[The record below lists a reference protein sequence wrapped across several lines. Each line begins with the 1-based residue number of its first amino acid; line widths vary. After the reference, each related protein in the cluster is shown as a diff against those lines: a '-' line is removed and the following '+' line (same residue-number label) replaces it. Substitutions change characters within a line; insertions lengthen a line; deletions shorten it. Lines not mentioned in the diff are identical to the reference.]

1 MTRLTQAEID
11 MYLSYVNAK
20 LALLV
25 QVSQTRSGATAVLG
39 AGLFQIIRDS
49 GVFSTDPDIGLGT
62 SLLPLTKG
70 CILTCLDIADVD
82 AIKKHYGLLLALMRV
97 INCCVVS
104 RGPQNE
110 QTLAQAKKFVS
121 ENRLWMLSVFKRSAR
136 IGAAVDNE
144 LDEVVDELS
153 DAYML
158 LISMSG
164 FLDVSSLIPHIYLDA
179 AGLRHLFS
187 PLLTAEKG
195 HDQMKPLHESFK
207 SFT

>member
-1 MTRLTQAEID
+1 M
-11 MYLSYVNAK
+11 
-20 LALLV
+20 
-25 QVSQTRSGATAVLG
+25 
-39 AGLFQIIRDS
+39 
-49 GVFSTDPDIGLGT
+49 
-62 SLLPLTKG
+62 TKG
-70 CILTCLDIADVD
+70 YILIYLDIADID

-136 IGAAVDNE
+136 IGAAVNNE

-164 FLDVSSLIPHIYLDA
+164 FLDVSELTPYMEA
-179 AGLRHLFS
+179 ASLRHLFV
-187 PLLTAEKG
+187 
-195 HDQMKPLHESFK
+195 HC
-207 SFT
+207 

>member
-1 MTRLTQAEID
+1 
-11 MYLSYVNAK
+11 MYLLYANAK
-20 LALLV
+20 IALLV
-25 QVSQTRSGATAVLG
+25 QMSQTRSGAAAVLG

-62 SLLPLTKG
+62 SSTLLIKSY
-70 CILTCLDIADVD
+70 ILIDLDISDVD
-82 AIKKHYGLLLALMRV
+82 AIKKHYELLSALMRV

-110 QTLAQAKKFVS
+110 QTLAQGKKFVS

-136 IGAAVDNE
+136 IGVAMDNG

-164 FLDVSSLIPHIYLDA
+164 FLDVSAPTPANSYE
-179 AGLRHLFS
+179 GSFQFTTNS
-187 PLLTAEKG
+187 
-195 HDQMKPLHESFK
+195 HEGARPNETTS
-207 SFT
+207 